1 MKKYILTTAL
11 LVISYLGFS
20 QVTPSAHY
28 RIANRTTAFG
38 INVSV
43 GSQIYC
49 VSDST
54 TWEVKAGLAST
65 ATITTGLSSL
75 FLVGKATNLSVGAVT
90 GTTVNVNS
98 STGTAVTL
106 PAATTTDAGLMT
118 EAQFDKLAAITGTN
132 TGDQTI
138 TLTGDVTGSG
148 TGSFA
153 TNVGKIN
160 GVALS
165 GLGTGILKNTT
176 TTGVPSIAV
185 AGDFPTLNQNTT
197 GNATTAT
204 TATNLAGGSGG
215 TIPYQSAAGTTAM
228 LANGTAGKVLTSAG
242 TTLAPT
248 WETPTV
254 GTVTSVTSANGNATI
269 ATTTTTPVITIVS
282 APKLETARAINGVSF
297 DGTAPITVTAA
308 AGTLTGTTL
317 NSTVVTSSLTSV
329 GTLVNLTVTNPI
341 AGSVT
346 GNAATVTTN
355 ANLTGDVTSSGSNAT
370 TIAANAVTYAKMQAV
385 TTNKL
390 LGSGSGTAVAEIT
403 LGTGLSF
410 SGATLNTTGIGSRY
424 KTESFEEAAAGPS
437 TARTYSLVNAPAAA
451 TGITVELNGL
461 PLTVTDQYTLTG
473 LVVAIII
480 PVYQYD
486 RLTVSYT
493 Y

>member
-11 LVISYLGFS
+11 LVISYMGFS
-20 QVTPSAHY
+20 QVTPAAHY
-28 RIANRTTAFG
+28 RIADRTTAFG

-75 FLVGKATNLSVGAVT
+75 FLVGKATNLSVGTIT

-98 STGTAVTL
+98 STGTSVTL
-106 PAATTTDAGLMT
+106 PAATATDAGLMT
-118 EAQFDKLAAITGTN
+118 AADDVKLAAITGTN

-138 TLTGDVTGSG
+138 TLTGDATGSG

-153 TNVGKIN
+153 TVVGKIN

-165 GLGTGILKNTT
+165 GLATGILKNTT
-176 TTGVPSIAV
+176 TSGVPSIAV

-215 TIPYQSAAGTTAM
+215 TIPYQSAAGTTAL
-228 LANGTAGKVLTSAG
+228 LANGTVGQVLTSAG

-248 WETPTV
+248 WTTPTT
-254 GTVTSVTSANGNATI
+254 GTVTSVTSANGNATV
-269 ATTTTTPVITIVS
+269 ATTTSTPVITIVS
-282 APKLETARAINGVSF
+282 APKLETARTINGTSF
-297 DGTAPITVTAA
+297 DGTANITVTAA

-317 NSTVVTSSLTSV
+317 NSSVVTSSLTSV
-329 GTLVNLTVTNPI
+329 GTLTDLTVTNPI
-341 AGSVT
+341 TGSIT

-355 ANLTGDVTSSGSNAT
+355 ANLTGDVTSSGNAT

-385 TTNKL
+385 TTDKL

-410 SGATLNTTGIGSRY
+410 SGTTLNTTGVGSRY
-424 KTESFEEAAAGPS
+424 KAEAFEEAAAGPS
-437 TARTYSLVNAPAAA
+437 TARTYSLANIPAAA

-461 PLTVTDQYTLTG
+461 ALKATSQYTLTG
-473 LVVAIII
+473 LVVAVII